1 MASVWEKTSD
11 TKPRLNIFAIR
22 DLDSLQAPGY
32 DSVNKIRSGVEP
44 CQLVKVIKFGKA
56 IKKNVPMVCTWR
68 LFVNVLFPYEEGLLT
83 NAHIC
88 SQNMDSSLIYQLKFV

>member
-11 TKPRLNIFAIR
+11 TKLRLNIFAIR

-44 CQLVKVIKFGKA
+44 CQLVKVIKFGKVI
-56 IKKNVPMVCTWR
+56 IKKKRPNGVHVALVR
-68 LFVNVLFPYEEGLLT
+68 KRF
-83 NAHIC
+83 I
-88 SQNMDSSLIYQLKFV
+88 SI

>member
-1 MASVWEKTSD
+1 
-11 TKPRLNIFAIR
+11 
-22 DLDSLQAPGY
+22 
-32 DSVNKIRSGVEP
+32 
-44 CQLVKVIKFGKA
+44 
-56 IKKNVPMVCTWR
+56 MVCTWR